1 MANLGPTNIE
11 GNLII
16 KNQTCT
22 PNMSSG
28 GTSSR
33 VVVLDDDGILRYKTN
48 LADVNHNHDTTYLG
62 INAQA
67 SDSAKLGGQLPSYYE
82 PAFNKN
88 TAFNKNFGTGSSDVA
103 KGDHGHSD
111 LHSHT
116 NKTVLDALTQAII
129 DNSHTHT
136 NKSVLDSLTATVVS
150 DSHSHSNKTILDAFT
165 TALKTSYDG
174 AVANSHTHTNKTVL
188 DVLTQAVI
196 DNSHT
201 HTNKAILDAI
211 SASFTT
217 GLKTS
222 YDGAVTLASNA
233 LPSSSYTASDVLS
246 KILTVDGPSSGLNAD
261 LLDGKHASDF
271 ATSTHNHDGT
281 YSTTD
286 TKNTAGATDTSS
298 KIYLVG
304 STAQSANPQTYTHDT
319 AYVDVDGNL
328 YSGSSK
334 TITNS
339 DLTTNQIVTPTLN
352 PTWTVRNYAGTVVSS
367 PTNPSG
373 GAIAGTSIV
382 LEYGFKPSMIV
393 KGKWVTQAG
402 YDNPTSCSGLCGTS
416 LPASNVETAATS
428 SINLYNS
435 TTYSS
440 TTVPTTTSDYWTIS
454 TPKKGITVSG
464 SNLVLPIGNI
474 SASVRTQVTYQLPVY
489 YGNITILTI
498 TEANVELLTTKT
510 WKNYQSNSKSVS
522 PIINSGDS
530 EYWIYAY
537 PAAWGNLSTIS
548 NADGDWMAAFTS
560 GTVNITGA
568 PELAILYKYY
578 ITVNRGAFKSKT
590 INFS

>member
-62 INAQA
+62 ISAQA

-88 TAFNKNFGTGSSDVA
+88 TAFNKAFGTGTSDVA
-103 KGDHGHSD
+103 RGDHGHTD
-111 LHSHT
+111 LHSHS

-136 NKSVLDSLTATVVS
+136 NKAILDSLTATVVS
-150 DSHSHSNKTILDAFT
+150 DSHSHSNKT
-165 TALKTSYDG
+165 
-174 AVANSHTHTNKTVL
+174 V
-188 DVLTQAVI
+188 
-196 DNSHT
+196 
-201 HTNKAILDAI
+201 LDAI
-211 SASFTT
+211 TAVV
-217 GLKTS
+217 KTS

-261 LLDGKHASDF
+261 LLDGKHASEF
-271 ATSTHNHDGT
+271 ATSTHTHDGT

-319 AYVDVDGNL
+319 AYVDTDGNL

-339 DLTTNQIVTPTLN
+339 DLVTNQIVTPTLN
-352 PTWTVRNYAGTVVSS
+352 PT
-367 PTNPSG
+367 
-373 GAIAGTSIV
+373 
-382 LEYGFKPSMIV
+382 
-393 KGKWVTQAG
+393 
-402 YDNPTSCSGLCGTS
+402 
-416 LPASNVETAATS
+416 
-428 SINLYNS
+428 
-435 TTYSS
+435 
-440 TTVPTTTSDYWTIS
+440 
-454 TPKKGITVSG
+454 
-464 SNLVLPIGNI
+464 
-474 SASVRTQVTYQLPVY
+474 
-489 YGNITILTI
+489 
-498 TEANVELLTTKT
+498 
-510 WKNYQSNSKSVS
+510 
-522 PIINSGDS
+522 
-530 EYWIYAY
+530 
-537 PAAWGNLSTIS
+537 
-548 NADGDWMAAFTS
+548 
-560 GTVNITGA
+560 
-568 PELAILYKYY
+568 
-578 ITVNRGAFKSKT
+578 
-590 INFS
+590 